1 MELTAKGPGK
11 GESQPWI
18 ELPPFPAVAARVLNL
33 VAKESVG
40 LKELNDVLRADVA
53 LSSEIL
59 ILANSPLFSFRS
71 KVCSILQA
79 TVLLGLERVK
89 ALALTVGMRAYL
101 TGALEIPALLAC
113 WHHSLATA
121 LIAEELAGRNLMNR
135 DAAYTA
141 GMIHDIGRFGLAL
154 KHRDEY
160 ANLLGGAALTP
171 LQVLER
177 ERERFD
183 LDHCQMGRRLVDVW
197 KLPGEFEDFT
207 GCHHQEPSGRFDELA
222 VLQLSC
228 RLADSLGF
236 SALQQPELSPYKDLL
251 EKLPERE
258 RSHFHPDPNEFALLI
273 ATKINA
279 MQ

>member
-11 GESQPWI
+11 GESQPCI
-18 ELPPFPAVAARVLNL
+18 DLPPFPAVATRVLNL

-59 ILANSPLFSFRS
+59 ILANSSLFSFRS

-79 TVLLGLERVK
+79 TVLLGLQRVK

-121 LIAEELAGRNLMNR
+121 LIAEELAGRNLMNK

-141 GMIHDIGRFGLAL
+141 GMIHDIGRLAL
-154 KHRDEY
+154 AVKHREEY
-160 ANLLGGAALTP
+160 ANLLGGVAMTP
-171 LQVLER
+171 LQVLDR

-183 LDHCQMGRRLVDVW
+183 LDHCQTGRRLVDVW

-207 GCHHQEPSGRFDELA
+207 GCHHQEPSGRFDQLA

-236 SALQQPELSPYKDLL
+236 SALQQPELSPYKDLI